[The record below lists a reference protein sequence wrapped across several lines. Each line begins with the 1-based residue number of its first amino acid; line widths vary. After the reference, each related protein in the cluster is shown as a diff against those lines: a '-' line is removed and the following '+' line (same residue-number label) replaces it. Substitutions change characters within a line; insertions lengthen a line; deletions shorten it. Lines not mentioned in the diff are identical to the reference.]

1 MQSLFPPPPLF
12 LCACVPL
19 HVCVCECVCVCAL
32 QPPHTVMPSTPL
44 LTCVCVRT
52 LQPLHT
58 VMPSTPLLTALG
70 MLLETGVS
78 ALPVV
83 DEKRC
88 LLDVYAR
95 SDITQLCRGNAY
107 NRLQWEDVTVRVC
120 GASAVVVGGMARV
133 GGSWQPPLPPCL
145 KPGST

>member
-32 QPPHTVMPSTPL
+32 QPP
-44 LTCVCVRT
+44 
-52 LQPLHT
+52 HT

>member
-1 MQSLFPPPPLF
+1 
-12 LCACVPL
+12 
-19 HVCVCECVCVCAL
+19 
-32 QPPHTVMPSTPL
+32 
-44 LTCVCVRT
+44 
-52 LQPLHT
+52 
-58 VMPSTPLLTALG
+58 

-107 NRLQWEDVTVRVC
+107 NRLQWEDVTVRMSHAFDLMVWRFLYKH
-120 GASAVVVGGMARV
+120 AFFIPSV
-133 GGSWQPPLPPCL
+133 
-145 KPGST
+145 